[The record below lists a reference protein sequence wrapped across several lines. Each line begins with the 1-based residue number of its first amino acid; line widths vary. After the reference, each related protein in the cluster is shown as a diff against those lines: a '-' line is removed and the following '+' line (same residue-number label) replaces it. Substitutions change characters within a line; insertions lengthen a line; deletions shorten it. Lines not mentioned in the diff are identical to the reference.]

1 MKMAKKVLCSV
12 TAVIGLVTG
21 GAAMYG
27 ESFTQPVGQVV
38 IDGKSVGELR
48 ISPKGLAITGNAE
61 GCRLDPYTCP
71 SGLVTNGIGNTTD
84 VPPSIV
90 TVEQVAADWVR
101 NLQNAEQCISQVE
114 RHSGKRMTQG
124 QFDAFTSFAFN
135 TGCARFQHN
144 ANRNDTQIYRLAKA
158 GQFEQ
163 ACQQLTRWVY
173 GGGQK
178 LPGLITR
185 RGQEYARCMEVD

>member
-48 ISPKGLAITGNAE
+48 ISPKGLELIGNAE
-61 GCRLDPYTCP
+61 GCRQDPYRCP
-71 SGLVTNGIGNTTD
+71 AGLKTNGIGNTNG
-84 VPPSIV
+84 VPDEFV
-90 TVEQVAADWVR
+90 TLEQVAKDWTK
-101 NLQNAEQCISQVE
+101 NIQGAEQCVTAAESLSKQ
-114 RHSGKRMTQG
+114 RMTQG

-135 TGCARFQHN
+135 TGCARFQYN
-144 ANRNDTQIYRLAKA
+144 VNRTDTQIYRLAKA

-173 GGGQK
+173 GGGHK

-185 RGQEYARCMEVD
+185 RGKEYARCMEVD

>member
-48 ISPKGLAITGNAE
+48 ISPKGLELIGNAE
-61 GCRLDPYTCP
+61 GCRQDPYRCP
-71 SGLVTNGIGNTTD
+71 AGLKTNGIGNTHG
-84 VPPSIV
+84 VPDEFV
-90 TVEQVAADWVR
+90 TLEQVAKDWTK
-101 NLQNAEQCISQVE
+101 NIQGAEQCVTAAESLSKQ
-114 RHSGKRMTQG
+114 RMSQG
-124 QFDAFTSFAFN
+124 QFDAFTSFVFN
-135 TGCARFQHN
+135 FGCTKFRKNKDGSDTRIYN
-144 ANRNDTQIYRLAKA
+144 AIKNGKFEKA
-158 GQFEQ
+158 CGHITEWIKSQGII
-163 ACQQLTRWVY
+163 LS
-173 GGGQK
+173 
-178 LPGLITR
+178 GLVTR